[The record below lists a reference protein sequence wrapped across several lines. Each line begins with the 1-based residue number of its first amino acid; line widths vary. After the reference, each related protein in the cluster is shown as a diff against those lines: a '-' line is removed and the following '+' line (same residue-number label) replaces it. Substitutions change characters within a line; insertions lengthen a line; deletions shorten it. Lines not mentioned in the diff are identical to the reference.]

1 MRKIVVDLGNPGK
14 ALAELRAFKEEV
26 IAKTKELVVVLCQNG
41 VSIASDK
48 IISYDA
54 IDTGDLDSSIYYAV
68 SADGTKGVIRT
79 DSDHAI
85 YVEFGTGTC
94 VDRKGSG
101 KHPKAQEFGYQYD
114 VNKHGEDGWYY
125 FDQNQNRVRW
135 TKGMRSRPFMFETS
149 VELID
154 NLENTAKEVF
164 GR

>member
-68 SADGTKGVIRT
+68 SADGTKGT
-79 DSDHAI
+79 
-85 YVEFGTGTC
+85 
-94 VDRKGSG
+94 
-101 KHPKAQEFGYQYD
+101 
-114 VNKHGEDGWYY
+114 
-125 FDQNQNRVRW
+125 
-135 TKGMRSRPFMFETS
+135 
-149 VELID
+149 ELYNYIEEII
-154 NLENTAKEVF
+154 NE
-164 GR
+164 